1 MAKAWLIS
9 DEAQQDI
16 DDIIEN
22 IVEYTSWTSTGIKL
36 YSELYEKFE
45 LIASLPK
52 CGRQRFDDT
61 REIFTRSYRIVYK
74 EFEDHIKIIAV
85 IHARRLY
92 PKR

>member
-61 REIFTRSYRIVYK
+61 REIFTRSYRIVLK
-74 EFEDHIKIIAV
+74 NLKII
-85 IHARRLY
+85 L
-92 PKR
+92 KLLL

>member
-61 REIFTRSYRIVYK
+61 REIFTRSYRIVLK
-74 EFEDHIKIIAV
+74 NLKIILKLV
-85 IHARRLY
+85 L
-92 PKR
+92 

>member
-22 IVEYTSWTSTGIKL
+22 NVEYTSWTSTGIKL

-61 REIFTRSYRIVYK
+61 REIFTRSYRIVLK
-74 EFEDHIKIIAV
+74 NLKII
-85 IHARRLY
+85 L
-92 PKR
+92 KLLL